1 MNSASNGYKICR
13 LGEGAQFVPMHW
25 CKAVD
30 SNCSYYQPKMADAEN
45 GEIDFLL
52 YLFNCFIYQNIIYE
66 RINPHT

>member
-1 MNSASNGYKICR
+1 MTNFEQ
-13 LGEGAQFVPMHW
+13 LHW

-45 GEIDFLL
+45 DQIDFLL

>member
-1 MNSASNGYKICR
+1 MK
-13 LGEGAQFVPMHW
+13 QFLVKRDFHW

-45 GEIDFLL
+45 GKIDFLF